1 MTPSTPTPNPRSL
14 MRRTLSLLAA
24 LAALAAAACA
34 ARSADVPA
42 AAPAQDGGTF
52 VVRQGADTLVVER
65 FTRTATT
72 LHGEM
77 AIRRNL
83 VLTYDQTLGPDAA
96 TTGIETRAT
105 RPGADSVLQRFSATI
120 RADTLA
126 GTTQEGDSTRQVRVP
141 VRPGTVLYFNPS
153 PAMLEQA
160 VRRARAI
167 GGTRV
172 EVPVHVLSGRGAGA
186 TSVITFV
193 GADSATATLGQ
204 AETRLAVDRE
214 GRILGGSIPSSGVVI
229 ERLPAARP

>member
-1 MTPSTPTPNPRSL
+1 MKRS
-14 MRRTLSLLAA
+14 LAA
-24 LAALAAAACA
+24 LALLVAAACA
-34 ARSADVPA
+34 ARAADPPAPA
-42 AAPAQDGGTF
+42 AAAQDGGTF
-52 VVRQGADTLVVER
+52 VVRQGTDTLVVER
-65 FTRTATT
+65 FTRTATS
-72 LHGEM
+72 LNGEM

-83 VLTYDQTLGPDAA
+83 VLAYEQTLGPDGA
-96 TTGIETRAT
+96 TTAIETRAT

-120 RADTLA
+120 RGDTLA
-126 GTTQEGDSTRQVRVP
+126 GTRVEGDSTRQVRVA
-141 VRPGTVLYFNPS
+141 VQRGAVLYFNPS

-172 EVPVHVLSGRGAGA
+172 EVPVHVLSGRGGGA

-214 GRILGGSIPSSGVVI
+214 GRILGGSIPGSGVVI
-229 ERLPAARP
+229 ERLP